1 MTGDLFKAEQ
11 SGWRPLADRMRPRNL
26 AEVSGQQHL
35 LAKGKPLAR
44 MLSGETLH
52 SAIFWGPPG
61 VGKTTLARLISDVSG
76 AEFIGLSAVMAGVKD
91 IRAAVE
97 QAGSGMRP
105 RGGTVLFLD
114 EVHRFNKSQQDAF
127 LPWVEDGTLIFVG
140 ATTENPSFALN
151 NASVSYTHLTLPT
164 IYSV

>member
-1 MTGDLFKAEQ
+1 VTGDLFKAEQ

-91 IRAAVE
+91 IRAD
-97 QAGSGMRP
+97 P
-105 RGGTVLFLD
+105 R
-114 EVHRFNKSQQDAF
+114 R
-127 LPWVEDGTLIFVG
+127 
-140 ATTENPSFALN
+140 
-151 NASVSYTHLTLPT
+151 
-164 IYSV
+164 